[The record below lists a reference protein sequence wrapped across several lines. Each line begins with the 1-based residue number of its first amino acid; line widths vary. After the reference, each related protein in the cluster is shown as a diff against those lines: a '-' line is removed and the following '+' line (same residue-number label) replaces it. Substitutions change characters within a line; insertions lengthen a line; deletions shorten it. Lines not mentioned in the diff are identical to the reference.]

1 MTNPAESD
9 ESVMKAVVQSNPGGP
24 ETLEWGSAERPQIAD
39 GEVLVRVAA
48 TAFNRAD
55 ASQREGRYPPPAGAS
70 EILGLECSG
79 VIAAVG
85 PSVVGWAVGDR
96 VCALLSGGGYAEFVS
111 VPYEQLLPIPDGV
124 GLLEAATLPEVACTV
139 WSNLGMPAHPKE
151 GAVVLLHGGGGGIG
165 TFAIQLM
172 SALGCR
178 VVTTVGSA
186 LGAALCRELGAEVV
200 VDYRSEDFVDAVRDE
215 SLRGD
220 RADVGAD
227 LILDVVGADYL
238 QRNVDAL
245 STGGRLTIIGSQ
257 SGVAAE
263 VNLGSLMRKRGVIT
277 ATTLRARP
285 LHGPGSKSAIV
296 ASVLE
301 HVWPLVASGAIRT
314 QIGDRLHITDIAEA
328 HRLQWSREAA
338 PGKTLLVVDE
348 SLAVRG

>member
-1 MTNPAESD
+1 M
-9 ESVMKAVVQSNPGGP
+9 SVMKAVVQSTPGGP
-24 ETLEWGSAERPQIAD
+24 ETVEWGSAERPQIGD

-79 VIAAVG
+79 VIEAVG
-85 PSVVGWAVGDR
+85 SSVGDWGIGDR
-96 VCALLSGGGYAEFVS
+96 VCALLSGGGYAEFVA
-111 VPYEQLLPIPDGV
+111 VPHEQLLPIPDGV
-124 GLLEAATLPEVACTV
+124 GLLDAATLPEVACTV
-139 WSNLGMPAHPKE
+139 WSNLGMPARPKE

-172 SALGCR
+172 TALGCR
-178 VVTTVGSA
+178 VVTTVGSTS
-186 LGAALCRELGAEVV
+186 GAALCRELGAEVV
-200 VDYRSEDFVDAVRDE
+200 VDYRSEDFVEVVRDE

-245 STGGRLTIIGSQ
+245 ATGGRLTIIGSQ

-285 LHGPGSKSAIV
+285 LHGAGSKSEIV
-296 ASVLE
+296 SSVLE
-301 HVWPLVASGAIRT
+301 NVWPLLVSGAIRT
-314 QIGDRLHITDIAEA
+314 QIGDRLHIREVAEA
-328 HRLQWSREAA
+328 HRLQLSREAA
-338 PGKTLLVVDE
+338 PGKTLLVVDA
-348 SLAVRG
+348 SLADHG

>member
-1 MTNPAESD
+1 
-9 ESVMKAVVQSNPGGP
+9 MKAVVQLTPGGP
-24 ETLEWGSAERPQIAD
+24 ETLKWGYAERPQIGD

-70 EILGLECSG
+70 NILGLECSG
-79 VIAAVG
+79 VIEAVG
-85 PSVVGWAVGDR
+85 SSVGDWAIGDR
-96 VCALLSGGGYAEFVS
+96 VCALLAGGGYAEFVA
-111 VPYEQLLPIPDGV
+111 VPHEQLLPIPDGV
-124 GLLEAATLPEVACTV
+124 GLLDAATLPEVACTV
-139 WSNLGMPAHPKE
+139 WSNLCMPARPRG

-172 SALGCR
+172 TTLGCR
-178 VVTTVGSA
+178 VVTTVGSTS
-186 LGAALCRELGAEVV
+186 GAALCRELGAEVV
-200 VDYRSEDFVDAVRDE
+200 VDYRSEDFVEVVRDE

-227 LILDVVGADYL
+227 LILDIVGADYL

-245 STGGRLTIIGSQ
+245 AAGGRLTIIGSQ

-285 LHGPGSKSAIV
+285 LDGAGSKSEIV
-296 ASVLE
+296 SSVLE
-301 HVWPLVASGAIRT
+301 NVWPFLVSGAIRT
-314 QIGDRLHITDIAEA
+314 QVGNRLHVRDVAEA
-328 HRLQWSREAA
+328 HRLQLSREAA
-338 PGKTLLVVDE
+338 PGKTLLIVDA
-348 SLAVRG
+348 SLGPASQ